1 MLAHNLLCEILI
13 LLQEKSSGRTEWIMD
28 SGCTNH
34 MTGDRNL
41 LMESSLSPSLK
52 KTITFVDKGKSKVLG
67 LGRVAIS
74 RDQYID
80 KVMLVE
86 SLGYNLMS
94 VSMLCDLDLVV
105 LFGKYGCLVQMV
117 SDNSIIFRGVRK
129 GDLYIVDF
137 SEGPQFATCLL
148 SRATECWLWHRR
160 LGHAGMRNL
169 QNLVLKKH
177 VLGIEEI
184 RFTKNR
190 LFGACEAGK
199 MTKAKHPAK
208 TIMTTTRPF
217 ELLHMDLFGPNH
229 YSSVS
234 NEASQYG

>member
-13 LLQEKSSGRTEWIMD
+13 LLQEHSSGRTEWIMD

-34 MTGDRNL
+34 ITGDRNL
-41 LMESSLSPSLK
+41 LMESSLSPSSK
-52 KTITFVDKGKSKVLG
+52 KTITFADKGKSKVLG

-80 KVMLVE
+80 IVMLVE

-117 SDNSIIFRGVRK
+117 SDNSIVFRGVRK

-137 SEGPQFATCLL
+137 CEGPQVATCLL
-148 SRATECWLWHRR
+148 ARATEC
-160 LGHAGMRNL
+160 
-169 QNLVLKKH
+169 
-177 VLGIEEI
+177 
-184 RFTKNR
+184 
-190 LFGACEAGK
+190 
-199 MTKAKHPAK
+199 
-208 TIMTTTRPF
+208 
-217 ELLHMDLFGPNH
+217 
-229 YSSVS
+229 
-234 NEASQYG
+234 